1 MVNRELIN
9 PQSIV
14 VVGGSNNVH
23 KPGGRLVRNLL
34 DGKYKGELYVVNA
47 KEDDVQG
54 LKSYHTV
61 RDIPDTE
68 MAIVS
73 IPGPSCPEVV
83 DILAKEKNVKA
94 FIVVSAGFGEETPEG
109 AILEEQMLRSI
120 NEANASLIGPN
131 CIGVMNMHY
140 HGVFTQPI
148 PEFHADGVDF
158 ISSSGGTALFI
169 IESALTKGLR
179 FSSVWS
185 VGNSKQIGVEE
196 VLEYMD
202 RNFDPVLDS
211 KIKMLYIEQI
221 KNPDKL
227 LYHAS
232 SLIRKGCHI
241 AAIKAGST
249 DVGKRAASSHTGA
262 IASSDSA
269 VEALFRKAGIV
280 RCFSREELTTVA
292 SIFTLKEV
300 KGKNCAIITHAGGPA
315 VMLADALAKG
325 RLNVPNLEGPVANE
339 LKSKLYP
346 GAAVG
351 NPIDII
357 GTGTPEHLATAIDFC
372 ENRFDDIDLMMVI
385 FGSPGL
391 VKLYDAY
398 EVLHKKMEECKKPIF
413 PVLPSIVTAG
423 PEVKS
428 FVKKGHV
435 NFSDEVTLG
444 TALSRVL
451 TTPKPMSTDIQLYG
465 VDVPEVRRIIDRL
478 PGSGYLDS
486 EEVRTLL
493 KAANIP
499 LVEEFTSADQNE
511 LIAFAKRVKFP
522 VVAKV
527 VGPLHKSDIGGVAL
541 NIRSEE
547 HLIFEYERMMRMP
560 DVKAVM
566 VQPMLKG
573 QELFLGAKYEDRFG
587 HVVFCGL
594 GGIFVEVLRDV
605 SYGLSPLSY
614 DETYS
619 MIRSLRGYPIIK
631 GTRGQKGIDERQYAD
646 IIVRLSTLLRFASEI
661 KEMDINPLVATDRGL
676 FAVDA
681 RIRIEKEA

>member
-1 MVNRELIN
+1 MINRELID
-9 PQSIV
+9 PKSIV

-47 KEDDVQG
+47 REDDVQG
-54 LKSYHTV
+54 LKSYHSV
-61 RDIPDTE
+61 HDIPDTE
-68 MAIVS
+68 MAIIS
-73 IPGPSCPEVV
+73 IPGPSCPEAI
-83 DILAKEKNVKA
+83 DILANQKNVKA
-94 FIVVSAGFGEETPEG
+94 FIVVSAGFGEETHEG
-109 AILEEQMLRSI
+109 ALLEDQMLATV
-120 NEANASLIGPN
+120 NEAGASMIGPN
-131 CIGVMNMHY
+131 CIGLMNTKF

-148 PEFHADGVDF
+148 PEFHPDGVDF

-249 DVGKRAASSHTGA
+249 ESGKRAASSHTGA

-315 VMLADALAKG
+315 VMLADALSKG
-325 RLNVPNLEGPVANE
+325 RLNVPNLEGPVAAE

-357 GTGTPEHLATAIDFC
+357 GTGTPEHLATAIDYC
-372 ENRFDDIDLMMVI
+372 ENHFDEIDLMMVI

-391 VKLYDAY
+391 VKLYETY

-423 PEVKS
+423 PEVRS

-444 TALSRVL
+444 TALSRVIN
-451 TTPKPMSTDIQLYG
+451 TPKPMSTDIQLYG
-465 VDVPEVRRIIDRL
+465 VNVPEVRRIIDQL
-478 PGSGYLDS
+478 PSNGYLTP
-486 EEVRTLL
+486 EQVRTLL
-493 KAANIP
+493 GAANIP
-499 LVEEFTSADQNE
+499 LVEEFTSTDKDE
-511 LIAFAKRVKFP
+511 LITFAKRVKFP

-527 VGPLHKSDIGGVAL
+527 VGPVHKSDIGGVAL

-547 HLIFEYERMMRMP
+547 HLLFEFERMMRLP
-560 DVKAVM
+560 DVTAIM

-573 QELFLGAKYEDRFG
+573 QELFLGAKYEEGFG
-587 HVVFCGL
+587 HVILCGL
-594 GGIFVEVLRDV
+594 GGIFVEVLKDV
-605 SYGLSPLSY
+605 SYGLAPLSY

-619 MIRSLRGYPIIK
+619 MIHSLRGYPIIK
-631 GTRGQKGIDERQYAD
+631 GTRGQKGIDEQQYAD
-646 IIVRLSTLLRFASEI
+646 IIVRLSTILRFASEI
-661 KEMDINPLVATDRGL
+661 KEMDINPLLATDRGL

-681 RIRIEKEA
+681 RIRIEK